1 MDTPR
6 KHFLPGN
13 FNHLNSSLPWTVCV
27 RSSLRQPH
35 MPNDPKTLEFVS
47 LEGNTHLSARPE
59 RNRCWRDFYTRPLLP
74 PSLSATH
81 PLLPPHLSSREK
93 FIRDEGRNHLQVC
106 TEDHVPAEIR
116 TCTKRSSPSNKVT
129 SIQRS
134 IKYLWAGN
142 PLLIIPF

>member
-6 KHFLPGN
+6 KQFLPEI
-13 FNHLNSSLPWTVCV
+13 FTSTHLYHEQFVCEAHYANLTC
-27 RSSLRQPH
+27 RMTQKHFHLSLRRETRTCQRGLKGTAAEETFTPSRC
-35 MPNDPKTLEFVS
+35 S
-47 LEGNTHLSARPE
+47 LHFSPPLALS
-59 RNRCWRDFYTRPLLP
+59 FL
-74 PSLSATH
+74 
-81 PLLPPHLSSREK
+81 PHLSSREK
-93 FIRDEGRNHLQVC
+93 FIWDEGRNHLQVC

-142 PLLIIPF
+142 PLLIIHF